1 MVLLPNKASFEL
13 SRNKIYFIAVIPVLD
28 GRAES
33 LYPQSHDKP

>member
-1 MVLLPNKASFEL
+1 MVLLRNKASFEL
-13 SRNKIYFIAVIPVLD
+13 SRNKIYFITAMQILD